1 MQTTTNYALKKP
13 EANDFINIADI
24 NYNTDLI
31 DQKLKENA
39 TNVANLTPTK
49 ITDLVSTTKAIA
61 SISNNQIYELGIIT
75 NLTVSAFD
83 ANFSD
88 AYLSFKSGTSF
99 DCTFPEGTLFSG
111 NYGYRTTFF
120 ALPDTIYEMSIRK
133 VNNKVIVL
141 VSGVSDY
148 D

>member
-13 EANDFINIADI
+13 EANDFINIGDL
-24 NYNTDLI
+24 NYNFDLI

-39 TNVANLTPTK
+39 TNVANITPSKT
-49 ITDLVSTTKAIA
+49 TDIVSTTKTIA
-61 SISNNQIYELGIIT
+61 SVSNNQIYELGIIT

-88 AYLSFKSGTSF
+88 AYISFKSGSSF
-99 DCTFPEGTLFSG
+99 DSTFPEGTLFWG
-111 NYGYRTTFF
+111 NYGHGTTFF

-133 VNNKVIVL
+133 VNSKIIVL